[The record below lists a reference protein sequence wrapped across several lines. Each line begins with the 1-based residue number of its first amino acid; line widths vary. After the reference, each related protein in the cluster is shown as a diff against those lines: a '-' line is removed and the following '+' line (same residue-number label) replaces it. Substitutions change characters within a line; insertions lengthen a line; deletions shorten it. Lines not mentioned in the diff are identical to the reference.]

1 MKARFPIG
9 TQYQRTYGKR
19 KDLCTVE
26 DIYYTYNLADDLV
39 KIEYVTSH
47 LFCGQIVMEYGV
59 CDATIARNLIAPDC
73 IANYI

>member
-26 DIYYTYNLADDLV
+26 DIYYTYNSKNEL
-39 KIEYVTSH
+39 IHIRYVASH
-47 LFCGQIVMEYGV
+47 LFLGQKIMEYDV
-59 CDATIARNLIAPDC
+59 VDTTIARNLIAPDC